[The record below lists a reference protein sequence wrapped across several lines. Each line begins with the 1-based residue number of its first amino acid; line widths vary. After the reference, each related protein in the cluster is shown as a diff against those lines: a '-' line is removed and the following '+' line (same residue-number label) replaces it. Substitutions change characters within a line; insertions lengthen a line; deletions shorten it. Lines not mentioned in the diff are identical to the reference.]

1 MTVRSSPVAILMS
14 VLLLAWPSHAAR
26 AGVDVVFTSANS
38 DGESV
43 CAERIIA
50 EMRKA
55 KKSILIAVAHFN
67 YDIIADA
74 LLDIQKKRGKK
85 LDIRV
90 IVDLGEFSAKVSQA
104 KRLEKGGV
112 SLRYKTYSLSF
123 FWPHSRLMHHKIML
137 VDDKMMLTGSYNW
150 SATAEHLNYENIMV
164 FKGKEHAG
172 LVRETNQEF
181 ERLWGLNR
189 GVYDDFMS
197 ALTSK
202 KGSKGYRRYFPVHF
216 GWVPMT
222 LNRKESQRIRSA
234 AYRFGYRAYQHRDAL
249 WFDKEK
255 KKPHT
260 KPVEEIFVHAT
271 GVVITEIDRSFV
283 ELYNQGRRQ
292 VDLRGWVVQTSAG
305 LFELTGK
312 KAVLRP
318 GAVALLVKP
327 RARRKAPEG
336 GLVLKVKG
344 LFDEGLESGKLVLV
358 AGDGES
364 ISDACPKLQP
374 FAAKRSWSRK
384 DVDRLGVEEN
394 WRSGSPTPGSVKLR

>member
-1 MTVRSSPVAILMS
+1 ML
-14 VLLLAWPSHAAR
+14 VLLLAWPSHTAR
-26 AGVDVVFTSANS
+26 AGVDVVFTSENS
-38 DGESV
+38 EGESV

-67 YDIIADA
+67 YDLIADA
-74 LLDIQKKRGKK
+74 LLDIQRQRGKK

-90 IVDLGEFSAKVSQA
+90 IVDLGEFATKVSQA

-123 FWPHSRLMHHKIML
+123 FYPHSRLMHHKIML
-137 VDDKMMLTGSYNW
+137 VDGKMMLTGSYNW

-164 FKGKEHAG
+164 LKGQEYAG
-172 LVRETNQEF
+172 IMRETRQEF

-189 GVYDDFMS
+189 GIYDDFMS

-202 KGSKGYRRYFPVHF
+202 KGQKGYRRYFPVHF
-216 GWVPMT
+216 GWMPMT

-234 AYRFGYRAYQHRDAL
+234 AYRFGYRAYQHRDAQ

-260 KPVEEIFVHAT
+260 KSVETIFVHAA
-271 GVVITEIDRSFV
+271 GVVISEIDRGFV

-292 VDLRGWVVQTSAG
+292 VDLRGWALRTSAG
-305 LFELTGK
+305 IFELTGK

-318 GAVALLVKP
+318 EAVALVLKP
-327 RARRKAPEG
+327 RSRRKTPEG
-336 GLVLKVKG
+336 CLVLRVGG

-374 FAAKRSWSRK
+374 FVAKRSWSRK
-384 DVDRLGVEEN
+384 DVDRLGVRDN
-394 WRSGSPTPGSVKLR
+394 WRSGSPTPGKFNVR